1 MGRHSRPKRSRI
13 ADRNPL
19 RIGSAFRATAVALL
33 AVVGGICLALWSTM
47 ATAMKLV
54 AATVLI
60 MGGTNHPLGVPPD
73 TQTFVN
79 NYVAG
84 AQNNYLGPG
93 GFCPVSGCGT
103 VVAVIT
109 PEQFAPIYGSTTFDQ
124 SVAQGLSNLDACVS
138 GSANCVTNPAVPG
151 TSSPPYA
158 GPFVIFG
165 YSQSATVATLEKA
178 KLAAE
183 PNPPAASF
191 FLLENPNRP
200 DGGIL
205 ARAPGVTIPILGVTF
220 SGPTP
225 TDTPFP
231 TIDVARQYDGVA
243 DAPLNPLNLLADV
256 NAVLG
261 YVELHGSAPGLS
273 LSDAQFQG
281 QYGDTSYYLIPTPV
295 LPLLMPLGQLGVPA
309 PILAALDAP
318 LRVLVEAGYNRT
330 ISPGQPT
337 PFNLLYFPNPIAL
350 AVNLVVSI
358 PTGIDNGL
366 AELGLG
372 RPLGTQVPGPYGVG
386 GPPVDPPGP
395 PGPAPAP
402 LTSTLTSTS
411 SIAAV
416 STTASPV
423 SLSSVTTNANAPTAD
438 TTPSPQVAK
447 TTSSPPS
454 PAVTPPSQPAIVE
467 QNVSSTAPLT
477 GSTTKPS
484 PTTTAATGSTTP
496 STSAT
501 STSSTSTSSTA
512 GTSTSTAGTSTGTA
526 SNSATTSSSGSSS
539 SSTSSSGSS
548 SSSTS
553 SSGSSKSP
561 K

>member
-1 MGRHSRPKRSRI
+1 M
-13 ADRNPL
+13 
-19 RIGSAFRATAVALL
+19 
-33 AVVGGICLALWSTM
+33 
-47 ATAMKLV
+47 
-54 AATVLI
+54 
-60 MGGTNHPLGVPPD
+60 
-73 TQTFVN
+73 
-79 NYVAG
+79 
-84 AQNNYLGPG
+84 
-93 GFCPVSGCGT
+93 
-103 VVAVIT
+103 
-109 PEQFAPIYGSTTFDQ
+109 
-124 SVAQGLSNLDACVS
+124 
-138 GSANCVTNPAVPG
+138 PG

-178 KLAAE
+178 ELAAE

-200 DGGIL
+200 NGGIL

-225 TDTPFP
+225 TDTAFP

-243 DAPLNPLNLLADV
+243 DAPLNPLNLLSDL
-256 NAVLG
+256 NAVIG

-295 LPLLMPLGQLGVPA
+295 LPLLMPLSQLGVPA

-318 LRVLVEAGYNRT
+318 LRVLVEAGYDRT

-366 AELGLG
+366 SEMGLG

-402 LTSTLTSTS
+402 LTSTLSSTVASTVTSTS
-411 SIAAV
+411 SPAPAT
-416 STTASPV
+416 TTASPV
-423 SLSSVTTNANAPTAD
+423 SLSSSTTNANVPTTD
-438 TTPSPQVAK
+438 TTSAPQVAQ

-454 PAVTPPSQPAIVE
+454 PAVTPPSQPAIVG
-467 QNVSSTAPLT
+467 QNVSTTAPLT
-477 GSTTKPS
+477 GSTAKPS
-484 PTTTAATGSTTP
+484 PTTTAATGSTTLP
-496 STSAT
+496 TTSMPT
-501 STSSTSTSSTA
+501 PSTSTSSISTSSISTSSTGASTSTSSA
-512 GTSTSTAGTSTGTA
+512 GTSSGTA
-526 SNSATTSSSGSSS
+526 SN
-539 SSTSSSGSS
+539 

-553 SSGSSKSP
+553 SSGSSKSA